1 MNYKYLFFLF
11 TIIISIPNFGQ
22 ENTYYQMPDDKILSS
37 EIYNAVVPQFEAN
50 KIEAVFYDTIQQGD
64 SLIYKVGLK
73 LDNAGPYTV
82 FKKKIG
88 EEFPFKLFGIEK
100 SDKPMFV
107 NFWFTS
113 CMPCI
118 KEIPEL
124 NELKEDFEGK
134 ADFIAITFNTK
145 IEVEKFLEKRPINFQ
160 HITDQKQNL
169 GAFGVRSYP
178 MNLLLDK
185 EGKIVFVSGMLDYSK
200 WEVELLLKEMLGEG

>member
-1 MNYKYLFFLF
+1 
-11 TIIISIPNFGQ
+11 
-22 ENTYYQMPDDKILSS
+22 
-37 EIYNAVVPQFEAN
+37 
-50 KIEAVFYDTIQQGD
+50 
-64 SLIYKVGLK
+64 
-73 LDNAGPYTV
+73 
-82 FKKKIG
+82 
-88 EEFPFKLFGIEK
+88 
-100 SDKPMFV
+100 MFV

-134 ADFIAITFNTK
+134 ADFVAITFNTK